1 MEAFR
6 FIDGHER
13 VLEAFGR
20 WPSFHD
26 GEIHR
31 VVLDRMTR
39 NPAGGYV
46 PCLELFLRG
55 WIMTSEVTPEGY
67 YKTENDS
74 VVHFVFAEVSELE
87 LDGLNHQNVI
97 SGLNLEFVGEGAN
110 RKLKVDLEHCYG
122 LSGTFH
128 ARQAKVIGVEPFRRG
143 DAG

>member
-1 MEAFR
+1 MDAYL

-13 VLEAFGR
+13 VLETFGR

-39 NPAGGYV
+39 TPSGRCV
-46 PCLELFLRG
+46 PCLELLLRG

-67 YKTENDS
+67 YKTEHDS
-74 VVHFVFAEVSELE
+74 VVHFVFEQVSELE
-87 LDGLNHQNVI
+87 LDGMNHQNVI
-97 SGLNLEFVGEGAN
+97 SSLDLELLGEGEDRELVVN
-110 RKLKVDLEHCYG
+110 LEHCYG
-122 LSGTFH
+122 LSGTFR
-128 ARQAKVIGVEPFRRG
+128 ARKAKVVSVEPFRRG